1 MIGVNDSKV
10 LRSTLLRAARDE
22 RGWTQQELA
31 DAIQTTPVNVSRW
44 ENSKTIPSPY
54 FRQRLCDVYG
64 KTSAELGLLSPSTT
78 QGDKLWNMPNTRNPF
93 FTGRERLLEL
103 LLERL
108 SATRAASLTQAQALF
123 GLGGIGKTQTATEF
137 AFRYVDYYSHVF
149 WLKADTRETLLAD
162 VAALA
167 QLLELPELAKDE
179 QYQTRM
185 VEAVKRWLAKN
196 DGWLLIL
203 DNADDLLMAQEFL
216 PTKRKGYILF
226 TTRAEAAG
234 QIAAS
239 IEVEKLTLE
248 EGTLLLLRASKRL
261 EPEMSL
267 SQAKAED
274 RAVAGEIARE
284 MDGLPLALVQ
294 AAAFIDETGC
304 GLAHYQR
311 LYATHRKALLARRGN
326 LMLNYPKTV
335 ATTWSLSFEQ
345 IEQQSPAA
353 AIVLRVC
360 AFLAADAIP
369 EELLERGIAE
379 LGAIPG
385 AEGLDELELDEAL
398 AVLRK
403 YSLLHR
409 NSESHKLNMHRL
421 VQTVLKENMDEPTRR
436 QWAERTV
443 RIVNAAFLEVDY
455 TKDSPHQYYLPHVQ
469 ECAALIKEYHLHFAE
484 AAQLL
489 YKAGIILY
497 DHGFYPQ
504 SLAFQQQA
512 LTIREEIFGSDHPD
526 VAESLNAIAMLS
538 RVQNDF
544 EQAERC
550 HQQALAIRE
559 KTLGP
564 EHPATVES
572 LNNLGVLYRNQG
584 KYKQAKPLFQQALS
598 IRKRLLG
605 IEHPHTLIT
614 LLNLA
619 TLYSAQRDYEQAE
632 QILKQALAT
641 SERVLNPNDPLIA
654 YNLNLLARLSYEQ
667 GNLEQAEKL
676 WLRSIK
682 MLEKTY
688 GLAHPVIAE
697 SLNELAKLYFAQG
710 DYAQAQSL
718 CLRAFNISEKTF
730 GPEHPDTIAYR
741 EHLTAILNKIKEEQ
755 DHGNHPSLPLR

>member
-1 MIGVNDSKV
+1 MRDSKKPFPNAQ
-10 LRSTLLRAARDE
+10 LSAARKE
-22 RGWTQQELA
+22 QLWSQRELA
-31 DAIQTTPVNVSRW
+31 AKIGTTAENVSRW
-44 ENSKTIPSPY
+44 ENGVTTPSPY
-54 FRQRLCDVYG
+54 FRQKLCEALG
-64 KTSAELGLLSPSTT
+64 KSSVELGLSPPSS
-78 QGDKLWNMPNTRNPF
+78 QRHSRIWNIPVTHNPF
-93 FTGRERLLEL
+93 FTGRERLLAHLREQ
-103 LLERL
+103 L
-108 SATRAASLTQAQALF
+108 STKRIAALTQAQALF
-123 GLGGIGKTQTATEF
+123 GLGGIGKTQTAAEF
-137 AFRYVDYYSHVF
+137 AFRHVDLYSHIF
-149 WLKADTRETLLAD
+149 WLKADNSELLLAD
-162 VAALA
+162 MVALA
-167 QLLELPELAKDE
+167 QLLNLPEPPRDE
-179 QYQTRM
+179 QYQTRI
-185 VEAVKRWLAKN
+185 VASVKRWLADN
-196 DGWLLIL
+196 ENWLLIL
-203 DNADDLLMAQEFL
+203 DNADDLYMAQEFL

-226 TTRAEAAG
+226 TTRAQAAG

-248 EGTLLLLRASKRL
+248 DGTLLLLRASKRL
-261 EPEMSL
+261 EPQMSL
-267 SQAKAED
+267 AQAKAED
-274 RAVAGEIARE
+274 RAVAEEIARE

-304 GLAHYQR
+304 SLAHYWR
-311 LYATHRKALLARRGN
+311 LYATHRKTLLARRGN
-326 LMLNYPKTV
+326 LMLNYDETV

-360 AFLAADAIP
+360 AFLAPDAIP

-379 LGAIPG
+379 LSAIPG

-409 NSESHKLNMHRL
+409 NSESHMLNMHRL
-421 VQTVLKENMDEPTRR
+421 VQTVLKESMDEPTRR

-443 RIVNAAFLEVDY
+443 RVVNAAFPETSY
-455 TKDSPHQYYLPHVQ
+455 TKDSPHQYYLSHVQ
-469 ECAALIKEYHLHFAE
+469 ECATLIKEYHLHFAE

-489 YKAGIILY
+489 YRAGIILY
-497 DHGFYPQ
+497 SHGFYPQ

-512 LTIREEIFGSDHPD
+512 LTIREEVLGRDHPD

-550 HQQALAIRE
+550 HLQALAIRE
-559 KTLGP
+559 NTLGP

-598 IRKRLLG
+598 IRERLLG

-641 SERVLNPNDPLIA
+641 SERVLTANDPLIA
-654 YNLNLLARLSYEQ
+654 YNLNLLARLSFER
-667 GNLEQAEKL
+667 GNHEQAEKL
-676 WLRSIK
+676 WLRSITI
-682 MLEKTY
+682 LEKTY
-688 GLAHPVIAE
+688 GREHPAIAE
-697 SLNELAKLYFAQG
+697 SLNELAKVYFAQG
-710 DYAQAQSL
+710 DYTQAHAL
-718 CLRAFNISEKTF
+718 CQRALNISEKTF
-730 GPEHPDTIAYR
+730 GLEHPDTIAYR

-755 DHGNHPSLPLR
+755 GDK